1 MPDATIHSV
10 TDGVEVTI
18 SIAGRFNYSVHREF
32 RDAYE
37 RAEEQNNRYVIDLR
51 GTEYMDSSALGML
64 LLLRE
69 HAGGDRADIRII
81 NCSPAIQDILSIANF
96 HRLFEIA

>member
-1 MPDATIHSV
+1 MADATIHSV
-10 TDGVEVTI
+10 TNGSEVTI
-18 SIAGRFNYSVHREF
+18 AINGRFNYSVHREF

-37 RAEEQNNRYVIDLR
+37 KADGKSAHYVIDLR

-69 HAGGDRADIRII
+69 HAGGDRADVRII
-81 NCSPAIQDILSIANF
+81 NASPAIQDILAIANF
-96 HRLFEIA
+96 HRLFDIS